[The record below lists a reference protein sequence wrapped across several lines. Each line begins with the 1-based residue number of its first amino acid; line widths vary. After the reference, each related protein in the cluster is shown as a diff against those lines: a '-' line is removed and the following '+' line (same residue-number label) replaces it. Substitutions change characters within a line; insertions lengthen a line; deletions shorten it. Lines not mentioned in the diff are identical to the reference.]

1 MASKIK
7 QLRENAEKRGD
18 LVGHLLPAK
27 WIELKGKFT
36 LEELNI
42 ISNAVESNFIKA
54 NGSKK

>member
-7 QLRENAEKRGD
+7 QLRQNAEERGD

-36 LEELNI
+36 IEELHI
-42 ISNAVESNFIKA
+42 IINAVENNFVKA
-54 NGSKK
+54 NGNKN